1 MVVLDHDD
9 GDEISG
15 REVDDSPDIALNQ
28 SKEEGGGSQGQNKV
42 RALAL
47 KMQPSSSDQ
56 VKEQDLMGRLVT
68 RERSSPPRD

>member
-1 MVVLDHDD
+1 MIVLDHDD

-15 REVDDSPDIALNQ
+15 READHSSDNAFNQ
-28 SKEEGGGSQGQNKV
+28 SKEEGGGSQGQNNV

-47 KMQPSSSDQ
+47 KLQPSSSEK
-56 VKEQDLMGRLVT
+56 VKEQDLMGRLVM